1 MFRDWIFYP
10 LVALAAL
17 GLTLVSFGPYPFRPS
32 PEAQAG
38 VRQEGALVFT
48 PDALARTSPGA
59 AATSVI
65 YNGWSPFAL
74 RVATAAGGTS
84 PTDDISK
91 VAHLQISAAAAAPL
105 SGRPLVVEILA
116 RPIPLATAPELLV
129 GVEGADGARWAK
141 TAIGGEPALVTL
153 KFPASAAPVTAIA
166 LYPVNPSKDRTLGVE
181 IGEIRI
187 RAQ

>member
-1 MFRDWIFYP
+1 
-10 LVALAAL
+10 
-17 GLTLVSFGPYPFRPS
+17 
-32 PEAQAG
+32 
-38 VRQEGALVFT
+38 
-48 PDALARTSPGA
+48 
-59 AATSVI
+59 
-65 YNGWSPFAL
+65 
-74 RVATAAGGTS
+74 
-84 PTDDISK
+84 
-91 VAHLQISAAAAAPL
+91 
-105 SGRPLVVEILA
+105 
-116 RPIPLATAPELLV
+116 LV